1 MMTKEQYFQNVHH
14 NHGIIMY
21 EMYKEKFDKE
31 KHKPFLQPNEFMMYL
46 QMSGM
51 INQAFEAACSHY
63 EQKLDINKVYDKN
76 GKLIRF
82 V

>member
-1 MMTKEQYFQNVHH
+1 MTKEQYFQNVHH
-14 NHGIIMY
+14 NHGMIMY
-21 EMYKEKFDKE
+21 EMYKEKFDKN
-31 KHKPFLQPNEFMMYL
+31 KHNPFIEPHQFMMYL

-51 INQAFEAACSHY
+51 INQAFEVACSYY
-63 EQKLDINKVYDKN
+63 EKKFDIVKLFDKE